1 MPGIKELEFFR
12 NELSNLG
19 REREVAEERGEA
31 YVPLPLPSESPSSVP
46 PLDVDN
52 LLASLGAETPE
63 PAAPAGQSDFDQLL
77 ANLSLDSS
85 GSPEFDAAPGS
96 DDSSFA
102 VPEDLLAGLSAGIE
116 EDRASADDFAVPDF
130 TDGTEIPEIP
140 EVAEV
145 PEDVVEDVLEEPV
158 EMAELESDTAPTTE
172 TGATG
177 DSSAVADDAIA
188 GLDALLAAGLPSLD
202 DIPSTEGES
211 FGVPDLS
218 GFNFPADETGG
229 TAASG
234 NVDDA
239 GDAGGRGFGIPDF
252 SLPEMDSFG
261 ASPSAADAPAFDV
274 PAFDA
279 PDFGGRGAAEEAG
292 ETAPFEIDIT
302 PISDEYAGPTTGT
315 GLDSLGDFDAEA
327 PTQGP
332 AVDGPVAPNPFG
344 DAFSDF
350 SVPDDL
356 SIPAAEGADAAAV
369 DGFDGFSLDED
380 FLKAGS
386 GAGAEDDFHIPGFS
400 DFTSAQARV
409 SVPEFSFE
417 SEGPRK
423 SGKKE
428 VPLKISEEDFRKL
441 FDILAKFPLNV
452 RIAVEEYVS
461 GEEGTELKKME
472 LVHSVLTG
480 VSVRKIARTLEGIL
494 DRSIPVPKD
503 FEKKTVAEYELEKS
517 SLRYVFVNRILP
529 IAVMSFVI
537 TVLTAC
543 TVYLSWQFIY
553 RPLAAEGLYKR
564 GYAAIEDARYTQ
576 STALFDQAVK
586 VWEKKKWYFRYAR
599 AYRGKKQYLLAE
611 TMYERLLA
619 RYDNDLAG
627 GLEYAEML
635 SLELRNFEKAE
646 TVLRRRVLDHHVNNR
661 DGLLLL
667 GDNFLEWADEDPS
680 KYESAR
686 ATYAVLIE
694 LYGDKDLYLSRMMR
708 YFIRIDNLA
717 EVLPL
722 KERLTRR
729 GSGLEPADLVEL
741 GGYLLE
747 KRYLPKPGESEALR
761 AAIEDVR
768 ALLERAIKVAGTV
781 PEAHYNMGRFFVFNY
796 KNDLAST
803 ALSESL
809 RLFETAEPMNPRR
822 MLTRI
827 DAYRL
832 LGEIRAEDMEYLKA
846 GTLYAEGIS
855 LYEEQRANRAVR
867 QAPRVGVLYADYA
880 DIAYFVSNRLDEA
893 LALYERAVAELND
906 TPSIRYRIGYIRYQ
920 GQDYLGAMD
929 AFGIAYARSPA
940 DRNLA
945 FGYANALFRRGDVFA
960 AQGHYERLMETL
972 EAERIR
978 KGIIFP
984 QARIDHG
991 EFVELYMKT
1000 ANNLGVTLSRLSERT
1015 GDSRKNAR
1023 ALVLISD
1030 AARAWD
1036 TLTRNPDT
1044 MIRLKPPHDK
1054 NLPFMNV
1061 RYITKSGEA
1070 YSSEIFTDIPRTM
1083 ENERVLRQ
1091 RDDR

>member
-31 YVPLPLPSESPSSVP
+31 YVPLPLPSESSSSTP
-46 PLDVDN
+46 PIDVDG
-52 LLASLGAETPE
+52 LLASIGVEPQAPPE
-63 PAAPAGQSDFDQLL
+63 QSDFDQLL
-77 ANLSLDSS
+77 ANLSLDS
-85 GSPEFDAAPGS
+85 GDSPENDDA
-96 DDSSFA
+96 SFA

-116 EDRASADDFAVPDF
+116 QDRATADLSDFQEFEA
-130 TDGTEIPEIP
+130 PEIP
-140 EVAEV
+140 DVTDVSEVTDDFQIPNDFQVPDTFEMPEV
-145 PEDVVEDVLEEPV
+145 PVSIDAFDIPDASEGFGDAEAIEP
-158 EMAELESDTAPTTE
+158 LDESDVPTS
-172 TGATG
+172 TGA
-177 DSSAVADDAIA
+177 AVGSGENDAIA

-202 DIPSTEGES
+202 DMPTTEGDAFS
-211 FGVPDLS
+211 VPDLS
-218 GFNFPADETGG
+218 NFD
-229 TAASG
+229 
-234 NVDDA
+234 V
-239 GDAGGRGFGIPDF
+239 
-252 SLPEMDSFG
+252 
-261 ASPSAADAPAFDV
+261 SAFDGSSDVSAPAQ
-274 PAFDA
+274 
-279 PDFGGRGAAEEAG
+279 AG
-292 ETAPFEIDIT
+292 EPGEPDLQGFSVSEKTQDSDPFEMDIT
-302 PISDEYAGPTTGT
+302 PISDEYSGPPAGL
-315 GLDSLGDFDAEA
+315 GLEGLSDYEVGGSPSSSDAGNAKDS
-327 PTQGP
+327 
-332 AVDGPVAPNPFG
+332 NPFG
-344 DAFSDF
+344 DVFSDF

-356 SIPAAEGADAAAV
+356 SVPAAESVDTAAL

-400 DFTSAQARV
+400 DFTSSSARAA
-409 SVPEFSFE
+409 VPEFTFDSDG
-417 SEGPRK
+417 SRK

-428 VPLKISEEDFRKL
+428 IPLRISEEDFRKL

-472 LVHSVLTG
+472 LVHSILTG
-480 VSVRKIARTLEGIL
+480 ASVRKIARTLEGIL

-503 FEKKTVAEYELEKS
+503 FEKRTVAEYELEKA
-517 SLRYVFVNRILP
+517 SLRYVLVNRILP
-529 IAVMSFVI
+529 IAAMCVVI
-537 TVLTAC
+537 AVLTAC
-543 TVYLSWQFIY
+543 TVFLSWQFIY
-553 RPLAAEGLYKR
+553 RPLAAESLYKR
-564 GYAAIEDARYTQ
+564 GYAAIEDARFTQ
-576 STALFDQAVK
+576 STTLFDDAVK

-599 AYRGKKQYLLAE
+599 AYRAKKQYMLAE

-627 GLEYAEML
+627 GLEYATML
-635 SLELRNFEKAE
+635 SVELRNFEKAE

-667 GDNFLEWADEDPS
+667 GDNFLEWADESPE
-680 KYESAR
+680 KYEDAR

-694 LYGDKDLYLSRMMR
+694 LYGKKDLYLSRMMR
-708 YFIRIDNLA
+708 YFIRVDNLA
-717 EVLPL
+717 QVLPL

-729 GSGLEPADLVEL
+729 GSKIEPVDLVEL
-741 GGYLLE
+741 GGYLLD
-747 KRYLPKPGESEALR
+747 KRYSPKPGESEALR

-768 ALLERAIKVAGTV
+768 ALLERAIKVAESI

-803 ALSESL
+803 ALSEAL

-822 MLTRI
+822 LLTRI
-827 DAYRL
+827 DAFRL

-855 LYEEQRANRAVR
+855 LYEEQRANRAVK
-867 QAPRVGVLYADYA
+867 QDPRVGVLYADYA

-893 LALYERAVAELND
+893 LPLYERSIAELND
-906 TPSIRYRIGYIRYQ
+906 TSSIRYRIGYIRYQ
-920 GQDYLGAMD
+920 GMDYLSAMES
-929 AFGIAYARSPA
+929 FGVAYARTPA

-1036 TLTRNPDT
+1036 TLTRNPET

-1061 RYITKSGEA
+1061 RYITKPGEA
-1070 YSSEIFTDIPRTM
+1070 YSSEIFTDIPKTM